1 MHAGQLGSVEY
12 QKCMGV
18 IGDRFREVREV
29 YGHSMGSY
37 IRVTGS
43 VLAPYGFIVGR
54 IYYIC
59 TIIHQPDKSIYLMPL
74 YEVKMHDADSI
85 HQINK

>member
-54 IYYIC
+54 I
-59 TIIHQPDKSIYLMPL
+59 
-74 YEVKMHDADSI
+74 
-85 HQINK
+85 